1 MAFRS
6 YRLQI
11 AGRIALMG
19 VFLAFMAFAVGQ
31 EKWYVATG
39 VSALIVILVMV
50 DLFRFIDR
58 SNREFTNLLEALK
71 HEDFTTSSRRKF
83 SERSFRELESS
94 FNEILD
100 KYRGARMDQAAQYQY
115 LQTVIDHINIA
126 LVCFNNAGQ
135 VFLFNQA
142 AAILFRKAHVE
153 NLEPL
158 KSTHPTLLQLMI
170 SLRAGQREV
179 IKINR
184 EGELLQLSVHVTEF
198 RIRQEKYKLVSLQNI
213 RQELEEQELDSWQKL
228 IRVLTHEIMN
238 SVTPVS
244 SLSAAINEM
253 LRDEEGHRRELGSIS
268 SEDLEDMYASLETI
282 EERSRGLLSFV
293 GDYKNL
299 TRLPKPVF
307 EDITVEN
314 LLNHLHRLFLK
325 DMEREHIQY
334 SVQIPAHPLSICAD
348 SMMIQQVLINLIK
361 NAMEAVKERQEK
373 SIALTAESRNE
384 KVIIRV
390 RDNGRGIAA
399 EDIEKVFIPFYTT
412 KKKGSGIGLS
422 LSKQIMKLHKGSIH
436 FQSDGS
442 GTVFTIEF

>member
-6 YRLQI
+6 YRLHI
-11 AGRIALMG
+11 AARIGLIGM
-19 VFLAFMAFAVGQ
+19 FLAFTFYAVGQ

-39 VSALIVILVMV
+39 VSAFMVILLMI

-71 HEDFTTSSRRKF
+71 HQDFTTSSRRKF
-83 SERSFRELESS
+83 PEKSFRDLESS
-94 FNEILD
+94 FNEILEMY
-100 KYRGARMDQAAQYQY
+100 KGARMDQAAQYQY

-126 LVCFNNAGQ
+126 LVCFNNAGE

-142 AAILFRKAHVE
+142 ASVLFRKAHVD

-158 KSTHPTLLQLMI
+158 KTIHPTLLQLMV

-184 EGELLQLSVHVTEF
+184 EGELMQLSVHVTEF
-198 RIRQEKYKLVSLQNI
+198 RIRQDKFKLVSLQNI

-244 SLSAAINEM
+244 SLSSAINEM
-253 LRDEEGHRRELGSIS
+253 LRDEEGSRRELGTIS
-268 SEDLEDMYASLETI
+268 SDDQEDMYASLETI
-282 EERSRGLLSFV
+282 EERSKGLLSFV
-293 GDYKNL
+293 SDYKNL
-299 TRLPKPVF
+299 TRLPKPEF
-307 EDITVEN
+307 EDIPVEN
-314 LLNHLHRLFLK
+314 LLNHMHRLFMK
-325 DMEREHIQY
+325 DMESEQIHY
-334 SVQIPAHPLSICAD
+334 SVQVPPHKMSICAD

-361 NAMEAVKERQEK
+361 NAMEAVKGKQEK
-373 SIALTAESRNE
+373 TIFLSAESRNE
-384 KVIIRV
+384 RVIIRV

-399 EDIEKVFIPFYTT
+399 EDIDKVFIPFYTT

-422 LSKQIMKLHKGSIH
+422 LSKQIMKLHKGSIQ
-436 FQSDGS
+436 FQSDDS
-442 GTVFTIEF
+442 GTTFFIEF